1 MTGKII
7 ILSAP
12 SGTGKSSII
21 KHLMA
26 KRPDL
31 NLKFSISATSRK
43 PRVGEEDRRDYY
55 FLSTEMFK
63 EKIDAGEFVEWEE
76 VYEGTFYGTL
86 LSEVKKNV
94 DEGHTVIMDIDVA
107 GSLNVKE
114 RFGDKALAIF
124 LMPPSIQEL
133 EMRLHNRGTDSEEE
147 VARRLAKA
155 GYELTFAPKFDC
167 VVIND
172 DFFHAVEEV
181 AQKIEN
187 FNPSNGS

>member
-1 MTGKII
+1 MPGKII

-21 KHLMA
+21 KYLMS

-31 NLKFSISATSRK
+31 DLKFSISATSRK
-43 PRVGEEDRRDYY
+43 PRKGEQHEREYY
-55 FLSTEMFK
+55 FLSEEEFK
-63 EKIDAGEFVEWEE
+63 KKAANGEFVEWEE

-86 LSEVKKNV
+86 YSEIMRNV
-94 DEGHTVIMDIDVA
+94 EEGHTVIMDIDVK
-107 GSLNVKE
+107 GSLSVKE

-124 LMPPSIQEL
+124 IMPPSIQEL
-133 EMRLHNRGTDSEEE
+133 EMRLQSRGTDTPDE

-172 DFFHAVEEV
+172 DFFEATEQV
-181 AQKIEN
+181 AEKIKE
-187 FNPSNGS
+187 FVPGD